1 MENKWFP
8 WRNFRSMSYISYAS
22 ICNSLLFINK
32 LIERNS
38 FLEKF
43 HNFLPHIL
51 IQTFNFFAVQ
61 LNLFV
66 DLFQVNLSNFFNKRI
81 PYFSFVYWWLIGIH
95 LTEFLI
101 LNIDIVI
108 ILFLCIDNLIN
119 DFAG

>member
-1 MENKWFP
+1 MENKWFSLKNS
-8 WRNFRSMSYISYAS
+8 RMISFAS
-22 ICNSLLFINK
+22 IFNSLLFINK
-32 LIERNS
+32 LIEHNP

-66 DLFQVNLSNFFNKRI
+66 DLFQVNLYNFFNERI
-81 PYFSFVYWWLIGIH
+81 SHSSCVSWWLIGIH
-95 LTEFLI
+95 LAEFII
-101 LNIDIVI
+101 LNINIVI
-108 ILFLCIDNLIN
+108 ILFLCIDNFIN